1 MSEPRS
7 TIQPKGGLERV
18 SNKIMKNFMKG
29 KFGTIVILLFT
40 VILAGVAIFTA
51 LRLYQLR
58 SQPVAPNVPSSI
70 PRAAENASC
79 SLSFTLTPGRQGV
92 CKSASISSTN
102 PARGENI
109 TIGSS
114 VKDGMTAN
122 SFTYAVYNVDNPY
135 SANNP
140 KPVCVTSGG
149 DSTYQGDCKAG
160 THTLIFTDLTDGAP
174 NAVTRST
181 GTRIIEYAKLFVTD
195 ENNNKPL
202 VHAQINAYFQ
212 LGSNPVSLPDPN
224 CVVFTNAAGA
234 ETLTPTPTPTATP
247 TASPSPTGAPN
258 SCGGTCGSNANCNG
272 GLYCNTSVGL
282 CRNASCP
289 SQANCTCSGTSA
301 PTPTPTA
308 PTPTPTAPA
317 LPKSGTDWPT
327 VVGAGVGVFV
337 IIGSLLLAL

>member
-1 MSEPRS
+1 
-7 TIQPKGGLERV
+7 
-18 SNKIMKNFMKG
+18 MKNFMKG

-70 PRAAENASC
+70 PRAAENTC
-79 SLSFTLTPGRQGV
+79 SLSFTLTPPGRQGM
-92 CKSASISSTN
+92 CKSASISAVN
-102 PARGENI
+102 PDPVKNYVI
-109 TIGSS
+109 SSS
-114 VKDGMTAN
+114 VKDGMTADHF
-122 SFTYAVYNVDNPY
+122 SYAVYNLDNLYGPG
-135 SANNP
+135 NP
-140 KPVCVTSGG
+140 KPVCVTTGG
-149 DSTYQGDCKAG
+149 DTSGNTSACPTG
-160 THTLIFTDLTDGAP
+160 THQLTFLDNSPPAARQSGSV
-174 NAVTRST
+174 AVPLTN
-181 GTRIIEYAKLFVTD
+181 LFVTD

-212 LGSNPVSLPDPN
+212 LGTNPVSLPEPN
-224 CVVFTNAAGA
+224 CVVFANAAGA
-234 ETLTPTPTPTATP
+234 ETLTPTPTPTATSTATATP
-247 TASPSPTGAPN
+247 TGTPGPTGAPN
-258 SCGGTCGSNANCNG
+258 SCGGTCGSNANCG
-272 GLYCNTSVGL
+272 SGLYCNTSVGL

-289 SQANCTCSGTSA
+289 SQANCTCSGTS
-301 PTPTPTA
+301 A